1 MPIPLDRA
9 EIKAEARSLLRTGT
23 VSPIR
28 MTLFYLA
35 ILLVLDLLNSSVTYV
50 VGAQSITAALGTLS
64 DVLSYIS
71 PVGIFIAILISLL
84 STVLSAGYTCYC
96 LGIQHRV
103 HMPYESLF
111 DAFSFAGKV
120 ILLELVQGAFIFLW
134 SMLFVIPG
142 IIAVYRYAFALMNL
156 CETPDLG
163 VMEALNLS
171 KQQTRGY
178 KWQLFLLHLSFLGW
192 AILAALVTSCYE
204 MTIAVLLPESFF
216 GILLDVLF
224 YAAASAA
231 VSFYVKPYTALS
243 ECGFYLRATAQN
255 AGEPPLPENDP
266 WNSTY

>member
-1 MPIPLDRA
+1 MPILLDRA
-9 EIKAEARSLLRTGT
+9 QIKAEARSLIRTGT

-35 ILLVLDLLNSSVTYV
+35 VGLVLNLIDSGITYALGV
-50 VGAQSITAALGTLS
+50 QQLSLSPAALPDTLAH
-64 DVLSYIS
+64 LSI
-71 PVGIFIAILISLL
+71 VAIFIGILISLI

-120 ILLELVQGAFIFLW
+120 ILLNLVQGLFIFFW

-142 IIAVYRYAFALMNL
+142 IIAVYRYSFAMMNL
-156 CETPDLG
+156 CENPDLG

-171 KQQTRGY
+171 KQQTNGF

-192 AILAALVTSCYE
+192 SILAALVTSCYDLFF
-204 MTIAVLLPESFF
+204 AALLPENLF
-216 GILLDVLF
+216 GLLLGTVL
-224 YAAASAA
+224 YALLAAIVESYL
-231 VSFYVKPYTALS
+231 SPYVALS
-243 ECGFYLRATAQN
+243 ECGFYLHATVQN
-255 AGEPPLPENDP
+255 ASEPPLPENDP
-266 WNSTY
+266 WNGAY